1 MHIHVANPVIT
12 SNDQLSSKRY
22 SGTWLPSSYGSIIIF
37 QAVSKASLE
46 WSPLQSERKGWSFG
60 RVNTGGFERFG
71 LKATLNAFP
80 TWIDLNA
87 ATWSHNCKGCKDLWP
102 RAKRKGRW
110 RGNPPQTA
118 STCECFQAS
127 SVFREENFYL
137 RRDVKHIIQWNQ
149 RSEGK
154 VREGEALWGQVKEED
169 TDCDGMAQA
178 PGGTHILPVDQP
190 HGFAN
195 GASGGLSLCSLGPE
209 QCFQEHRAS
218 WAEGLRSDPWG
229 AVALDPQ
236 WGGLGLCLWGIF
248 TLSTI
253 QSITPNLLLS
263 ILLCSVTLNSILHNG
278 LLCCSPFSSY
288 ISLEMKVT
296 QSCMTLQ
303 HGVQSM

>member
-154 VREGEALWGQVKEED
+154 VREEMGVFTWLIR
-169 TDCDGMAQA
+169 M
-178 PGGTHILPVDQP
+178 PVTT
-190 HGFAN
+190 
-195 GASGGLSLCSLGPE
+195 
-209 QCFQEHRAS
+209 AS
-218 WAEGLRSDPWG
+218 WWRAPIAPLSVVG
-229 AVALDPQ
+229 AISPMYIGTKPEISPK
-236 WGGLGLCLWGIF
+236 W
-248 TLSTI
+248 
-253 QSITPNLLLS
+253 NKN
-263 ILLCSVTLNSILHNG
+263 ILVKL
-278 LLCCSPFSSY
+278 
-288 ISLEMKVT
+288 
-296 QSCMTLQ
+296 
-303 HGVQSM
+303 